1 MNNEM
6 TLKEAIERL
15 KLFGYYMD
23 ETPGGA
29 IEVIVKAFEYRGS
42 AEFNIL
48 QNFLWKMPKTY
59 RNRNQNWVAV
69 RDILMSGTS
78 TAGMTSCIKKCR
90 DLGINPYGYIL
101 EQEDEE

>member
-1 MNNEM
+1 MENEM

-23 ETPGGA
+23 EAPGGA
-29 IEVIVKAFEYRGS
+29 IEVIAEAYEYRKS
-42 AEFNIL
+42 AELNIL
-48 QNFLWKMPKTY
+48 RNFIGMMPKTY

-90 DLGINPYGYIL
+90 DLGIDPYGYTL